1 MVLKNKRQEVL
12 DVPLARVEIML
23 PEGTFCRVHR
33 SFLVNAGAI
42 TAFRYYRNQLLA
54 IAHGCRLPVSRRQG
68 KLIMESLEVF

>member
-12 DVPLARVEIML
+12 DVPLAKIEIML

-33 SFLVNAGAI
+33 SFLVNTVAI

-54 IAHGCRLPVSRRQG
+54 IAHGCRLPVSRRRG
-68 KLIMESLEVF
+68 KIIMESLDVF